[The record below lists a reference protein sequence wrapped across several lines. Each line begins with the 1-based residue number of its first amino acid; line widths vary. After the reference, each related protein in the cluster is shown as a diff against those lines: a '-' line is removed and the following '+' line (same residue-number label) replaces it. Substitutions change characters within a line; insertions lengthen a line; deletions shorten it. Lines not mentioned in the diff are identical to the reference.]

1 MTIGDKGSYL
11 HASFGAPISH
21 DDNSVRAVAAARIL
35 RTPPADL
42 AYITTVQIGLSEG
55 EQRAGPYGGSTRRIY
70 GVIGDEVNVAAR
82 LMQHAAPGQVVLSKR
97 VTERLDGRFSY
108 KALGSVPIK
117 GKQQT
122 IPIFELLD
130 QQTLPFQPGNDRDL
144 GTQIQSSPVGRTAER
159 SFLTV
164 HLWKLFSE
172 HVGNTIMILGDAGI
186 GKSRLVEDLLHDA
199 KALNLTSLTGT
210 GDAIEKLTPYLAW
223 RSVFSQ
229 LFRLD
234 LHTDIHAQS
243 AYVLAELET
252 EPELLQLAPLLN
264 PVLSFDLPDND
275 LTSQMIGQVRAD
287 NTQLLLTRL
296 LQKAAVENPI
306 VVIMEDAHWLELGFL
321 GPAVGD

>member
-1 MTIGDKGSYL
+1 MRGS
-11 HASFGAPISH
+11 A
-21 DDNSVRAVAAARIL
+21 
-35 RTPPADL
+35 
-42 AYITTVQIGLSEG
+42 
-55 EQRAGPYGGSTRRIY
+55 
-70 GVIGDEVNVAAR
+70 
-82 LMQHAAPGQVVLSKR
+82 
-97 VTERLDGRFSY
+97 
-108 KALGSVPIK
+108 
-117 GKQQT
+117 
-122 IPIFELLD
+122 
-130 QQTLPFQPGNDRDL
+130 
-144 GTQIQSSPVGRTAER
+144 
-159 SFLTV
+159 
-164 HLWKLFSE
+164 
-172 HVGNTIMILGDAGI
+172 
-186 GKSRLVEDLLHDA
+186 KSRLVEDLLHDA

-306 VVIMEDAHWLELGFL
+306 VVIMEDAHWLDSASWGLLLAIKQNIQHVLQIISTRPLSEPL
-321 GPAVGD
+321 PAAYQQLSANPK